1 MNRLRETR
9 LRETRLHETPQRET
23 RLRETR
29 PAREQTGARTPCDMS
44 TLTQDDQ
51 TLEASTGWLHLFGDA
66 TRLRLLALLEEDELS
81 VADLTTI
88 TELPQSRVS
97 THLGKLREAGLLHD
111 RRVGSS
117 TRYRLHGAMPPVA
130 ATLWELL
137 RARLTDATLAADA
150 ARRDALRKAR
160 EQDASW
166 PDLVAGEMERHYSPG
181 RTWEALVHGLA
192 GLLRMGDVLDVGCG
206 DGWTGRLLAG
216 RCASYT
222 GVDRSEKVL
231 AAARRRSK
239 GLPNA
244 RFQAGS
250 MDALPFEDARFDHV
264 LLFHVLTYA
273 DDPARAL
280 AEATRVLR
288 PGGALVAVTL
298 DAHDQLDQTRAY
310 GHVQPGFSPK
320 ALRALLRAAGLEVEQ
335 CARTSRERKKPN
347 YAVVTAAAHKE

>member
-1 MNRLRETR
+1 MLGTSLPEPGWRLAQLGLAKGGLG
-9 LRETRLHETPQRET
+9 LRDPSRHAGAAYVASVTKSFSLCQRIDSNFDPADADGGLQLAATLSLLHNE
-23 RLRETR
+23 
-29 PAREQTGARTPCDMS
+29 
-44 TLTQDDQ
+44 
-51 TLEASTGWLHLFGDA
+51 TLEAAALSCGASPLSQKQLSGMVDA
-66 TRLRLLALLEEDELS
+66 RL
-81 VADLTTI
+81 
-88 TELPQSRVS
+88 QQC
-97 THLGKLREAGLLHD
+97 
-111 RRVGSS
+111 RRARRQVGS
-117 TRYRLHGAMPPVA
+117 
-130 ATLWELL
+130 
-137 RARLTDATLAADA
+137 
-150 ARRDALRKAR
+150 
-160 EQDASW
+160 
-166 PDLVAGEMERHYSPG
+166 
-181 RTWEALVHGLA
+181 
-192 GLLRMGDVLDVGCG
+192 
-206 DGWTGRLLAG
+206 
-216 RCASYT
+216 
-222 GVDRSEKVL
+222 
-231 AAARRRSK
+231 RRSK